1 MAAFPKSKKMGWTNP
16 IHPAFLSIFKMKNKA
31 FMSRKNIFSL
41 VIVSA
46 FCLVSCK
53 KNTSSQPEK
62 NTTIAA
68 VQNTTPKDSVNNTA
82 SFQQNKTETP
92 AEDKETVSSKTDKVQ
107 QDISKITGRFVAEN
121 CENGRFSIVIAEV
134 NHKLTFKIYDK
145 AKIILSGKAQT
156 SINDDGSTTIGMG
169 NMGGMFADDKIT
181 VQNYGNSM
189 NEYENFTQ
197 CEDKYLEFTRK

>member
-1 MAAFPKSKKMGWTNP
+1 
-16 IHPAFLSIFKMKNKA
+16 MKNKA
-31 FMSRKNIFSL
+31 FMSRKNILSL
-41 VIVSA
+41 VMVSA
-46 FCLVSCK
+46 VCLMSCK
-53 KNTSSQPEK
+53 KNTNAQPK
-62 NTTIAA
+62 KSTNITA
-68 VQNTTPKDSVNNTA
+68 VQNKAPKDSVNNAA
-82 SFQQNKTETP
+82 SFQQSNTETTVP
-92 AEDKETVSSKTDKVQ
+92 DSQTVSSKTDATQKNVN
-107 QDISKITGRFVAEN
+107 KIEGRFVAEN

-145 AKIILSGKAQT
+145 TKIILSGKAET

-169 NMGGMFADDKIT
+169 KMGGRFADDKIT

>member
-1 MAAFPKSKKMGWTNP
+1 
-16 IHPAFLSIFKMKNKA
+16 
-31 FMSRKNIFSL
+31 MSRKNILSL

-46 FCLVSCK
+46 VCLMSCK
-53 KNTSSQPEK
+53 KNTNAQPEK
-62 NTTIAA
+62 STNIAA
-68 VQNTTPKDSVNNTA
+68 VQNNAPKDSVNNTA
-82 SFQQNKTETP
+82 SFQQSKTETP
-92 AEDKETVSSKTDKVQ
+92 VAEKEIAPSKADGIR
-107 QDISKITGRFVAEN
+107 QDINKIEGRFVAEN

-134 NHKLTFKIYDK
+134 SHKLTFKIYDK
-145 AKIILSGKAQT
+145 AKIILSGKAET

-169 NMGGMFADDKIT
+169 KMGGMFADDKIT

>member
-16 IHPAFLSIFKMKNKA
+16 IHLAFLSIFKMKNKA

-46 FCLVSCK
+46 VFLMSCK
-53 KNTSSQPEK
+53 KSTNTQPEK
-62 NTTIAA
+62 NTSIAA
-68 VQNTTPKDSVNNTA
+68 VQNNTSKDSINNTA
-82 SFQQNKTETP
+82 AFQQDKTETP
-92 AEDKETVSSKTDKVQ
+92 VAGKKITPSKTDGTNP
-107 QDISKITGRFVAEN
+107 DINKIEGRFVAEN

-134 NHKLTFKIYDK
+134 NHKMTFKIYDK
-145 AKIILSGKAQT
+145 TKIILSGKAET
-156 SINDDGSTTIGMG
+156 SVNDDGSTTIGMG

>member
-1 MAAFPKSKKMGWTNP
+1 MIWTTL
-16 IHPAFLSIFKMKNKA
+16 IRPAFLSIFKVKNKA
-31 FMSRKNIFSL
+31 FMSRKNILSL
-41 VIVSA
+41 LVVSA
-46 FCLVSCK
+46 VCLISCK
-53 KNTSSQPEK
+53 KNTDTQPEK
-62 NTTIAA
+62 STNIAA
-68 VQNTTPKDSVNNTA
+68 VQNNTPKDSVNNAA
-82 SFQQNKTETP
+82 SFQQDKTETP
-92 AEDKETVSSKTDKVQ
+92 VTDNQTVSSKTDGTQKN
-107 QDISKITGRFVAEN
+107 INKIQGRFVAEN

-145 AKIILSGKAQT
+145 TKIILSGKAEIST
-156 SINDDGSTTIGMG
+156 NDDGSTNIGMG

>member
-1 MAAFPKSKKMGWTNP
+1 
-16 IHPAFLSIFKMKNKA
+16 
-31 FMSRKNIFSL
+31 MSRKNILSL

-46 FCLVSCK
+46 VCLMSCK
-53 KNTSSQPEK
+53 KNTHSQPEK
-62 NTTIAA
+62 NTNIAA
-68 VQNTTPKDSVNNTA
+68 VQNNAPKDSVNNAA
-82 SFQQNKTETP
+82 SFQQNTTETP
-92 AEDKETVSSKTDKVQ
+92 VAGDQAVSSKTDGIQ
-107 QDISKITGRFVAEN
+107 HDISKIEGRFVAEN

-134 NHKLTFKIYDK
+134 NHQLTFKIYDK
-145 AKIILSGKAQT
+145 TKIILSGKAEA

-169 NMGGMFADDKIT
+169 KMGGMFADDKIT

>member
-1 MAAFPKSKKMGWTNP
+1 MSWTTL
-16 IHPAFLSIFKMKNKA
+16 IRPAFLSIFKVKNKA
-31 FMSRKNIFSL
+31 FMSRKNILSL

-46 FCLVSCK
+46 VCLMSCK
-53 KNTSSQPEK
+53 KNTDTQPEK
-62 NTTIAA
+62 SINIAT
-68 VQNTTPKDSVNNTA
+68 VQNNTPKDSVNNAA
-82 SFQQNKTETP
+82 SFQQDETETP
-92 AEDKETVSSKTDKVQ
+92 VVENQTVPSKTDGIQKN
-107 QDISKITGRFVAEN
+107 INKIEGRFVAGN
-121 CENGRFSIVIAEV
+121 CENGRISIVIAEV

-145 AKIILSGKAQT
+145 TKIILSGKAEIST
-156 SINDDGSTTIGMG
+156 NDDGSTTIGMG